1 MLTWKRNA
9 FFLGFFYFKILK
21 NTVLKKEF
29 VAVVQSL
36 SRVWLFVTP
45 WRAAL
50 QVSLSFTITWNLVK
64 LMSIESVMLSN
75 HLILCHALLLSPS
88 IIPESGS
95 LPMSWLF
102 ASNGQCIDH
111 LSINTMYWP
120 FIDQCID
127 QLQHQSFQWIFR
139 VDFL

>member
-9 FFLGFFYFKILK
+9 FFLGFFYYKILK
-21 NTVLKKEF
+21 NTVLKKEI

-64 LMSIESVMLSN
+64 LMSIESVMLSK

-102 ASNGQCIDH
+102 ASNGQCIDQ